1 MVIDASAVLAIFF
14 REPKARAMA
23 EAIADA
29 PVKRMSAAG
38 WLECAIRLD
47 NAAEGASLDLEEFVR
62 QEGIAVE
69 AATPEH
75 ARLARLAHRRFGKG
89 RHPARLNF
97 GDCLAYALA
106 VERGEALLFKGEDFA
121 QTDITPALSLGGGDR

>member
-1 MVIDASAVLAIFF
+1 
-14 REPKARAMA
+14 MA
-23 EAIADA
+23 GAIADA
-29 PVKRMSAAG
+29 PVKRMSAAS

-62 QEGIAVE
+62 DAGITVE

-75 ARLARLAHRRFGKG
+75 ARLARQAHRRFGKG

-106 VERGEALLFKGEDFA
+106 AERGEALLFKGDDFVR
-121 QTDITPALSLGGGDR
+121 TDVMQALPIGGREG